1 MREERFAG
9 ITVRLTGGEDR
20 QGGGDGPLVVLMHG
34 FGAPGT
40 DLVGL
45 WRVLDVPSDLRF
57 AFPEAPHE
65 IPGMFGAR
73 AWWMVDF
80 ARAEQA
86 MAQGPRSYA
95 TEIPPGMEDATDR
108 IVQMIQAIQQALGV
122 PSERLVVGGF
132 SQGSMAACNAVFT
145 RNVTPGGLVILS
157 GTPVNVEAW
166 KAGMATK
173 RGMPVFQSHGHCTIR
188 SFRFRPPSSFAT
200 RCETAG
206 LSTEWVPFRGGHEI
220 PMPVLEGLGRFLSGS
235 IRGCL
240 TAVWSAA
247 HGRHRRASMSSR
259 RLRPSRPW
267 RSQGTK
273 LILSPTHDPLAGEGP
288 AVLGDDGA
296 LALVAVAL
304 EVDHNP
310 IANTAELV
318 GSVGVGKQQR

>member
-65 IPGMFGAR
+65 MPGMPGAR

-108 IVQMIQAIQQALGV
+108 IVQMTDAMQEALGV
-122 PSERLVVGGF
+122 PNERLIMGGF
-132 SQGSMAACNAVFT
+132 SQGSMAACNAVFA

-157 GTPVNVEAW
+157 GTPVNLEVW
-166 KAGMATK
+166 KEGMASK
-173 RGMPVFQSHGHCTIR
+173 RELPVFQSHGLHDPLL
-188 SFRFRPPSSFAT
+188 SFQAAEQLRDEMRES
-200 RCETAG
+200 G

-220 PMPVLEGLGRFLSGS
+220 PRSVLEGLGRFLSTT
-235 IRGCL
+235 R
-240 TAVWSAA
+240 
-247 HGRHRRASMSSR
+247 
-259 RLRPSRPW
+259 
-267 RSQGTK
+267 
-273 LILSPTHDPLAGEGP
+273 
-288 AVLGDDGA
+288 
-296 LALVAVAL
+296 
-304 EVDHNP
+304 
-310 IANTAELV
+310 
-318 GSVGVGKQQR
+318 